1 MKPIKFLKL
10 KRINDSIQVIAI
22 PSLQDIVEW
31 TRMYY
36 ARDLYWIKA
45 NPNYKEVNER
55 PSWRYKTSEEYE
67 KNYEDDAWNYHLTQI
82 NKKQKKGELLDYEID
97 SNGVTAIIVVDSE
110 YGRFFLEV
118 DNYDIELDSND
129 YEDVTD
135 EYFGKLISLINP
147 KEIEEFVSSHD
158 ADEIE
163 EKYGVGRYSD
173 EMWVL

>member
-1 MKPIKFLKL
+1 MGTIKFLKL
-10 KRINDSIQVIAI
+10 KRINESIQVIAI
-22 PSLQDIVEW
+22 PSLKDIVEW

-36 ARDLYWIKA
+36 ARDLYWIKR

-55 PSWRYKTSEEYE
+55 PSFDYKTAEEQE
-67 KNYEDDAWNYHLTQI
+67 ALFDDEWNYHLTQI

-118 DNYDIELDSND
+118 DEYDIELDSNT
-129 YEDVTD
+129 YEDISD
-135 EYFGKLISLINP
+135 EYYQKLINLINP
-147 KEIEEFVSSHD
+147 REIEEFVGSHD

>member
-1 MKPIKFLKL
+1 MGAIKFLKL
-10 KRINDSIQVIAI
+10 KRINSSIQVIAI

-36 ARDLYWIKA
+36 ARDLYWIRT
-45 NPNYKEVNER
+45 NPNYKEIIER
-55 PSWRYKTSEEYE
+55 PRWVYKTDEEE
-67 KNYEDDAWNYHLTQI
+67 KKCEDDAWNYHLTQI

-118 DNYDIELDSND
+118 DEYDIELDSNT
-129 YEDVTD
+129 YEDISD
-135 EYFGKLISLINP
+135 EYYQKLINLINP

>member
-36 ARDLYWIKA
+36 ARDLYWIKT
-45 NPNYKEVNER
+45 NPNYKEVIER
-55 PSWRYKTSEEYE
+55 PSFDYKTDEELE
-67 KNYEDDAWNYHLTQI
+67 ALEDDVWNYHLTQI

-118 DNYDIELDSND
+118 DEYDIELDSNT
-129 YEDVTD
+129 YEDITD
-135 EYFGKLISLINP
+135 EYYQKLINLINP

-163 EKYGVGRYSD
+163 EKYGVGRYSN